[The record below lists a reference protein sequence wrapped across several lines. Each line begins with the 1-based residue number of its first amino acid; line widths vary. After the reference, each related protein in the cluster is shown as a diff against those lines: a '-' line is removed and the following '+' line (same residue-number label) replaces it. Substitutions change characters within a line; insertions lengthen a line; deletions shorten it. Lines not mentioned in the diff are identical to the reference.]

1 MRPPVACR
9 KCGAEMPLFKVGDYV
24 ERVGTLVPQ
33 YMKFGR
39 IVSVIPHPDLP
50 EHLTE
55 YEVDF
60 KFVVATFY
68 QSQLR
73 LSGPPPS
80 EQDS

>member
-1 MRPPVACR
+1 
-9 KCGAEMPLFKVGDYV
+9 MPLFKVGDYV
-24 ERVGTLVPQ
+24 ERVGTLVPP

-39 IVSVIPHPDLP
+39 IVRVIPHEDLP

-60 KFVVATFY
+60 KFVIATFY

-73 LSGPPPS
+73 LAKAPPTDVEPS
-80 EQDS
+80 SL